1 MKKYKFC
8 IFVISTLMIIL
19 LSEIPVYAVDVSKPR
34 AGEEVTDNDLSK
46 AIASQGK
53 DALKME
59 VSHIGGSVVNAAR
72 TLFITFFALA
82 VLFMGLQAAGG
93 GLRDPRK
100 IELIKGGGIS
110 AAVSA
115 VLVYKAEAIVSF
127 VLSLVGVDVN
137 SLLK

>member
-1 MKKYKFC
+1 MNKYKFC
-8 IFVISTLMIIL
+8 IYAILIFMIVFVLG
-19 LSEIPVYAVDVSKPR
+19 IPVYAEDIGNSKEFKDVI
-34 AGEEVTDNDLSK
+34 DNDLSK
-46 AIASQGK
+46 AIAGQSK
-53 DALKME
+53 DALKIE
-59 VSHIGGSVVNAAR
+59 VSHIGGSVVNAVR
-72 TLFITFFALA
+72 SLFITFFALA